1 MNLAILIGCAALAI
15 LASDSGR
22 PRRQRRIVTTAL
34 FGLLL
39 AAPFF
44 TNTTSILFDALT
56 AMCIAYGWN
65 IIGGYTGYAAF
76 GNVAYLGLGA
86 FVAAGFMSRQPG
98 HLAWPWFVGIPL
110 AVLIVA
116 LVAGAFGVVVLRL
129 RGHYFSI
136 ATLGISVAMPQIV
149 NWDFFFGSE
158 GWLPNFFGGG
168 RPLNFPLAA
177 DLVLFGLSFDADR
190 YFFYYLALAAALI
203 GWWLTVAVS
212 RGKFGYGLVAIR
224 ENEEAAESMGINTQ
238 RAKVLAYMLSAALA
252 ALGGAVIGYRLTNMT
267 TEAEALFSTSNNL
280 QMIIICLIGG
290 IGTVWGPWVGAF
302 VLFAF
307 RELLRVASSSDA
319 VLQWQAAIFSLLIIL
334 IVLFLPRGIL
344 ALVQSRAASSR
355 TLLFGGVRR
364 HETPIPEQP
373 TMGVLD
379 PHDPSAVSGRGEPE
393 RLA

>member
-1 MNLAILIGCAALAI
+1 VNLAILVGGAALAI
-15 LASDSGR
+15 LAAD
-22 PRRQRRIVTTAL
+22 PRRSTMERRVLTGAL
-34 FGLLL
+34 FAMLLV
-39 AAPFF
+39 APFLS
-44 TNTTSILFDALT
+44 NTTSILFDALT

-65 IIGGYTGYAAF
+65 VIGGYTGYAAF

-98 HLAWPWFVGIPL
+98 HLAVPWYVAIPL
-110 AVLIVA
+110 AVIIVS
-116 LVAGAFGVVVLRL
+116 LVAGALGLVLLRL

-149 NWDFFFGSE
+149 NWDLFFGPD
-158 GWLPNFFGGG
+158 GPLPNFFGGG

-177 DLVLFGLSFDADR
+177 DLDLFGLSLDADR
-190 YFFYYLALAAALI
+190 FFFYYLALLTALI

-224 ENEEAAESMGINTQ
+224 ENEEAAESMGVHTY

-267 TEAEALFSTSNNL
+267 TEAEALFSTTNNL

-290 IGTVWGPWVGAF
+290 IGTIWGPWVGAF

-307 RELLRVASSSDA
+307 RELLRVLSSSDA
-319 VLQWQAAIFSLLIIL
+319 VLQWQAVIFSLLIIL

-344 ALVQSRAASSR
+344 ALVQARSASSR
-355 TLLFGGVRR
+355 QLLRR
-364 HETPIPEQP
+364 PTPEQAASE
-373 TMGVLD
+373 D
-379 PHDPSAVSGRGEPE
+379 A
-393 RLA
+393 

>member
-1 MNLAILIGCAALAI
+1 VNLAILVGGAALAI
-15 LASDSGR
+15 LASDPSR
-22 PRRQRRIVTTAL
+22 SRMQRRILTIVL
-34 FGLLL
+34 FAMLLV
-39 AAPFF
+39 APFLS
-44 TNTTSILFDALT
+44 NTTSILFDALT

-65 IIGGYTGYAAF
+65 VIGGYTGYAAF

-98 HLAWPWFVGIPL
+98 HLALPWYVGIPL
-110 AVLIVA
+110 AVIIVS
-116 LVAGAFGVVVLRL
+116 LVAGALGVVVLRL

-136 ATLGISVAMPQIV
+136 ATLGISVAMPQVV
-149 NWDFFFGSE
+149 NWDFFFGPD
-158 GWLPNFFGGG
+158 GLLPNFFGGG

-177 DLVLFGLSFDADR
+177 DLDIFGLSLDADR
-190 YFFYYLALAAALI
+190 FFFYYLALLTAVV
-203 GWWLTVAVS
+203 GWWLTVSVS

-238 RAKVLAYMLSAALA
+238 RAKVQAYMLSAALA

-267 TEAEALFSTSNNL
+267 TEAEALFSTTNNL

-307 RELLRVASSSDA
+307 RELLRVLSSSDA

-344 ALVQSRAASSR
+344 ALVQGRAASSR
-355 TLLFGGVRR
+355 QVLLRR
-364 HETPIPEQP
+364 PADKQTSPQ
-373 TMGVLD
+373 D
-379 PHDPSAVSGRGEPE
+379 A
-393 RLA
+393 